1 MSRLAFEPSVSNKG
15 GRSEPSSKT
24 HFFIKKLRNSTNA
37 GFSLLEMLVAV
48 AVLGLTLGALYQ
60 AVGGAT
66 RNVRI
71 DEKYSYAIVLAESLL
86 ANYAVV
92 PSVGLKENGET
103 EGGFQWS
110 VVASGIPIAE
120 LPESLKDG
128 ALQNIGVRVFWVDGS
143 NTREFTL
150 NSVVIGFGESN

>member
-1 MSRLAFEPSVSNKG
+1 MSRLDFGASI
-15 GRSEPSSKT
+15 RTSEPLDLKSQ
-24 HFFIKKLRNSTNA
+24 FFIPKTGAPTFN

-86 ANYAVV
+86 ANHAVV
-92 PSVGLKENGET
+92 PSVGLKVHGET
-103 EGGFQWS
+103 EGGYQWD
-110 VVASGIPIAE
+110 VIASPAPVSDLSE
-120 LPESLKDG
+120 PLKDG
-128 ALQNIGVRVFWVDGS
+128 ALQSIGVRVFWVDGS
-143 NTREFTL
+143 KTREFKL
-150 NSVVIGFGESN
+150 NSVVVGFGEGG

>member
-1 MSRLAFEPSVSNKG
+1 MKA
-15 GRSEPSSKT
+15 
-24 HFFIKKLRNSTNA
+24 HFFIQKNRVPGSN

-86 ANYAVV
+86 ANHAVV
-92 PSVGLKENGET
+92 PNVGLKEHGET
-103 EGGFQWS
+103 EGGYQWD
-110 VVASGIPIAE
+110 VVALPASVSD
-120 LPESLKDG
+120 LPEPLKDG
-128 ALQNIGVRVFWVDGS
+128 ALQSIGVRVFWEDGS
-143 NTREFTL
+143 KTREFKL
-150 NSVVIGFGESN
+150 NSVVVGFGEGG